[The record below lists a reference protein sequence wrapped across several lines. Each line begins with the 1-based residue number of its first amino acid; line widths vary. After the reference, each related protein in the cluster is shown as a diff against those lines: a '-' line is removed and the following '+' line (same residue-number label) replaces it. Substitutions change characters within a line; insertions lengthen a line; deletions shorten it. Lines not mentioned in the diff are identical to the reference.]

1 MKRSYKPKECEACG
15 AVFAPRAP
23 IAKYC
28 DVCRPEQE
36 RERNR
41 KYRAEHLEQERE
53 WHRKYHAE
61 HLEQARERDR
71 KYCAEQRES
80 RDFFAVLAAADAV
93 KRAM

>member
-23 IAKYC
+23 TAKYC
-28 DVCRPEQE
+28 DVCRPEQK
-36 RERNR
+36 RERAR

-53 WHRKYHAE
+53 RG
-61 HLEQARERDR
+61 R